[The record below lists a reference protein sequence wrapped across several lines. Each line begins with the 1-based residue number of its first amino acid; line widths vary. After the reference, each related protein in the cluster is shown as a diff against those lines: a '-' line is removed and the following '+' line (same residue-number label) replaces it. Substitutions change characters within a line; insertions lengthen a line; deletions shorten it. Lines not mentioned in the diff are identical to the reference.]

1 MARKKVKKAST
12 NRYYYNDHDD
22 NQVEQLRTKR
32 QKRRIKKNVKRALVV
47 CVILLVVGF
56 FSSDLSRVSKIT
68 VVGQRYLTEEM
79 VIKEA
84 GISKKSFH
92 ILTYPYFIEK
102 KLEQVP
108 MIKNVKVSRGFFY
121 GIKIKIEESNVL
133 AYVYQDEKLRIVD
146 DKGAMLEVSKDYL
159 KDIQQSPRLVGFKDE
174 KILQEF
180 VIELAK
186 IPEGT
191 LALMSDI
198 VFSPVEPYDK
208 TRVEISMSDGK
219 KVIIRIE
226 DMASE
231 LKYYQEILSQEP
243 NACVYD
249 IYGNKVYASPCDD

>member
-1 MARKKVKKAST
+1 
-12 NRYYYNDHDD
+12 
-22 NQVEQLRTKR
+22 
-32 QKRRIKKNVKRALVV
+32 
-47 CVILLVVGF
+47 
-56 FSSDLSRVSKIT
+56 
-68 VVGQRYLTEEM
+68 
-79 VIKEA
+79 
-84 GISKKSFH
+84 
-92 ILTYPYFIEK
+92 
-102 KLEQVP
+102 
-108 MIKNVKVSRGFFY
+108 
-121 GIKIKIEESNVL
+121 
-133 AYVYQDEKLRIVD
+133 
-146 DKGAMLEVSKDYL
+146 MLEVSKDYL